1 MGTITSASSVFTLS
15 LPDVFPV
22 DLNIQGYAVDD
33 AFSHD
38 SFDITETKMG
48 VDGVLSGGF
57 TPNPKRIQV
66 ALQAD
71 SPSIAIFD
79 AWAAAQE
86 VAKEAFSCTAVIALP
101 SIGKQYVCNVGW
113 LRGFKKLPD
122 AKKTLEPQQ
131 FAIEFQDIQPAPI

>member
-1 MGTITSASSVFTLS
+1 MGTITSASSSFVIS
-15 LPDVFPV
+15 IPDVFPA
-22 DLNIQGYAVDD
+22 DLIVQGYAVDD

-66 ALQAD
+66 ALMAD
-71 SPSIAIFD
+71 SPSILIFD
-79 AWAAAQE
+79 AWASGQE
-86 VAKEAFSCTAVIALP
+86 VAKEAFPCTVVIAIP
-101 SIGKQYVCNVGW
+101 SIGKQYICNVGW

-122 AKKTLEPQQ
+122 AKKTLEAQQ
-131 FAIEFQDIQPAPI
+131 FSIEFQDIQPAPI